1 MALLYLLLV
10 TLCQLY
16 IILRKEAP
24 QVEQKLPQILQNL
37 FEQQNIILGTSIR
50 LRDLEYNTTEA
61 LLHLQLLQL
70 VKQ

>member
-16 IILRKEAP
+16 LILRKEAP

-50 LRDLEYNTTEA
+50 LQDQEYSTTEA